1 MFSPKS
7 VKKIKVAEGPV
18 TTANI
23 TKSRL
28 RPRKMISALKK
39 ISFKSDKENFVERV
53 IEDIEDREEEDFVP
67 QVNHAVDDEASF
79 EGDSEWTREENAR
92 IAGEVVELVDDEVL
106 VKASPPTPTPREE
119 TEKKK

>member
-53 IEDIEDREEEDFVP
+53 IEDSAQQPDMCFVNYFSWFSVWIFKFP
-67 QVNHAVDDEASF
+67 FDVFRSN
-79 EGDSEWTREENAR
+79 TYP
-92 IAGEVVELVDDEVL
+92 
-106 VKASPPTPTPREE
+106 KACPNT
-119 TEKKK
+119 